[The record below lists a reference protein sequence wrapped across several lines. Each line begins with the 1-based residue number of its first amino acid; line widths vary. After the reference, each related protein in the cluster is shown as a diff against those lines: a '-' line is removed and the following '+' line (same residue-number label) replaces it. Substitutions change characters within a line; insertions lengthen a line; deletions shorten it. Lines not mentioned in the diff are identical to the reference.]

1 MICNVIDKD
10 FYIIKILNNWDDF
23 NIYDHNEIK
32 EFVQSLFDK
41 ILKKYKLCGNIIFN
55 IFLDK
60 LYGMIIE
67 IKKESDL
74 LIKNLVDIKIKFN
87 LNVSF
92 LYEIDYF
99 YLIDNNVVNQNIY
112 YYNDKFYLEIINDIK
127 EEEYLKLLDNSLI
140 IYNDKINDIIDYGI
154 KLKCITDV

>member
-154 KLKCITDV
+154 KLKSITDI

>member
-60 LYGMIIE
+60 LYGIIE

-154 KLKCITDV
+154 KLKCITDL